1 MRCKCRRKHKCP
13 LDGKCDETAGT
24 CSLDGK
30 YRAQNIVY
38 KCTVSADEYPSKVYL
53 GTAEGDFKQNL
64 YNHRMSFDSKGYSAN
79 TTLSKYVW
87 EMKKVK
93 ITPSLKW
100 YIVKSV
106 PACLNISK
114 IC

>member
-30 YRAQNIVY
+30 YRTQNIVY

-64 YNHRMSFDSKGYSAN
+64 YNHRTTSFYCQIINLTIKID
-79 TTLSKYVW
+79 TLDL
-87 EMKKVK
+87 KKFP
-93 ITPSLKW
+93 IG
-100 YIVKSV
+100 
-106 PACLNISK
+106 NM
-114 IC
+114 